1 MALNDRI
8 LDADGTLISATV
20 INFPSSVR
28 NEDDALFRSRWV
40 SEATCDRD
48 VSALNETVFRAPDQL
63 RRRTISSNPDDS
75 P

>member
-20 INFPSSVR
+20 VILPSSFR

-40 SEATCDRD
+40 SEATCGI
-48 VSALNETVFRAPDQL
+48 EMYQL
-63 RRRTISSNPDDS
+63 
-75 P
+75 